1 MEGSNRRLVL
11 AALAAALVLG
21 VLGDILIVRA
31 EGLGLGAALWVAA
44 LSAGALAL
52 ARWGLGAGAL
62 KGEGRWLMAV
72 AVLFAACFVWRGSEV
87 LRLFDILAIGL
98 SLGLAALTLRGGSLS
113 RTGVLSY
120 PVGLAISAVHHGMGP
135 LLLLFTD
142 VDWKAL
148 PKEGEDGSHRRA
160 AAAVVRG
167 LVIAVPLL
175 LIFGGLFVAADA
187 VFAHLVGDLFT
198 LDLEDLVANIVGTLF
213 FAWLAAGFLRT
224 SLIKQPAELPRVG
237 ASRLQLG
244 PIEVGV
250 VLGLLNLL
258 FLAFVMVQVRYLFGG
273 AALVEAA
280 AHLTY
285 AEYARQGFFELVQV
299 TALVLPVLLGLHW
312 ALGENQLTQRL
323 YRWLGTSLVALL
335 FVIMA
340 SALQRM
346 ALYYQQ
352 YGLTEARLY
361 ATAFMLWMGV
371 LFIWFFATVLR
382 GRRERFAVG
391 ALATGFLLLLI
402 LHAVNPEAVIAR
414 TNLALRAET
423 GRFDAVYAASLG
435 PDALPVLTEALDEL
449 PAEVQ
454 APLRQTLLDRFAHR
468 PALTWRTWNWGEAQ
482 ARKAAAGLQ
491 AQQQN

>member
-1 MEGSNRRLVL
+1 MERANRFVL

-21 VLGDILIVRA
+21 ILGDLLIFRA
-31 EGLGLGAALWVAA
+31 EGLGLGAALWVVA
-44 LSAGALAL
+44 LSAGTLGL

-62 KGEGRWLMAV
+62 KGEGRWLVAA

-87 LRLFDILAIGL
+87 LRFFDILAIGL
-98 SLGLAALTLRGGSLS
+98 SLGLAALTLREGSLS
-113 RTGVLSY
+113 RAGVLSY
-120 PVGLAISAVHHGMGP
+120 PLGLAVSALHHTIGP
-135 LLLLFTD
+135 LLMLFAD
-142 VDWKAL
+142 SDWKAL
-148 PKEGEDGSHRRA
+148 SKEESTNSRRA
-160 AAAVVRG
+160 AVAAVRG

-175 LIFGGLFVAADA
+175 LLFGGLFVAADA

-198 LDLEDLVANIVGTLF
+198 LDLADLVAHIIGTLF
-213 FAWLAAGFLRT
+213 FGWLAAGFLRT
-224 SLIKQPAELPRVG
+224 SLIKQPEALPDVG
-237 ASRLQLG
+237 GGRLALG

-258 FLAFVMVQVRYLFGG
+258 FLAFVAVQVRYLFGG

-285 AEYARQGFFELVQV
+285 AEYARQGFFELVGV
-299 TALVLPVLLGLHW
+299 TALVLPVLLALHW
-312 ALGENQLTQRL
+312 ALGENGLALRL
-323 YRWLGTSLVALL
+323 YRWLGSSLVVLL

-346 ALYYQQ
+346 GLYTQQ

-382 GRRERFAVG
+382 GRREQFAVG
-391 ALATGFLLLLI
+391 ALATGFLLLAA
-402 LHAVNPEAVIAR
+402 LHVVNPEALIAR

-423 GRFDAVYAASLG
+423 GRFDALYAASLG
-435 PDALPVLTEALDEL
+435 PDALPVLVEALDEL
-449 PAEVQ
+449 PADLQ
-454 APLRQTLLDRFAHR
+454 IPLREALAERYTHL
-468 PALTWRTWNWGEAQ
+468 PPLTWRAWNWGEAQ
-482 ARKAAAGLQ
+482 ARKAAADLQ
-491 AQQQN
+491 AQ